1 MNTPNPLVPQGTFP
15 DNRGRS
21 HIRIAV
27 FTILAVHIV
36 LLGALLMAGCKKTAE
51 TDLTDKGNSN
61 SNYAPVAVPEVTNPV
76 VVATTNSS
84 AILPSNPPS
93 TTATA
98 ILPPPD
104 LTPPSAGTDHVVV
117 KGDSFYTLS
126 KKYNVT
132 MRAITEANPGVDS
145 SKLKIGQKLKIPA
158 ASVASATS
166 LAHAAAGGNDKGN
179 GAEQTY
185 TVKSGDNLMK
195 IAKAYSVSLK
205 SLRSVNALKTDQIKV
220 GQKLKIPSKA
230 STTEPVSAG
239 TVLAPATL
247 SATNPT
253 P

>member
-51 TDLTDKGNSN
+51 GEATDRSN
-61 SNYAPVAVPEVTNPV
+61 SNNYPIVAVPEVTNPP
-76 VVATTNSS
+76 VVAITNPPT
-84 AILPSNPPS
+84 IVPSNPPS
-93 TTATA
+93 ITA

-104 LTPPSAGTDHVVV
+104 LTPPSAGMDHVVV

-230 STTEPVSAG
+230 STEPVSAG

>member
-51 TDLTDKGNSN
+51 TDTADKGNSN
-61 SNYAPVAVPEVTNPV
+61 NYAPVVMPEVTNPP
-76 VVATTNSS
+76 VVAITNPPT
-84 AILPSNPPS
+84 AVASNPPS
-93 TTATA
+93 ITT

-104 LTPPSAGTDHVVV
+104 QTPPPSLGTDHVVV

-132 MRAITEANPGVDS
+132 MRAIGDANPGVDS

-158 ASVASATS
+158 ASVGSATS
-166 LAHAAAGGNDKGN
+166 LAHAPAGGDGKGN
-179 GAEQTY
+179 GIDQTY

-220 GQKLKIPSKA
+220 GQKLKIPSKI
-230 STTEPVSAG
+230 TTEPASAG

-247 SATNPT
+247 TATNPT

>member
-51 TDLTDKGNSN
+51 TDTADKGNSN
-61 SNYAPVAVPEVTNPV
+61 NYPPVVVPEVTNPPAV
-76 VVATTNSS
+76 VISNPPAVVA
-84 AILPSNPPS
+84 SNPPS
-93 TTATA
+93 ITA

-132 MRAITEANPGVDS
+132 MRAITDANPGVDS

-166 LAHAAAGGNDKGN
+166 LAHAPAGDGKGN

-220 GQKLKIPSKA
+220 GQKLKIPSKTA
-230 STTEPVSAG
+230 PEPASAG

-247 SATNPT
+247 TATNPT

>member
-51 TDLTDKGNSN
+51 VDTADRSNSN
-61 SNYAPVAVPEVTNPV
+61 NYAPVVVPEVTNPP
-76 VVATTNSS
+76 VVALTNPTPIVP
-84 AILPSNPPS
+84 ANPPS
-93 TTATA
+93 TVV
-98 ILPPPD
+98 LPPPD
-104 LTPPSAGTDHVVV
+104 LTPPSSAGTDHVVV

-158 ASVASATS
+158 ATVASATS
-166 LAHAAAGGNDKGN
+166 LAHAAAGDSKGN

-230 STTEPVSAG
+230 SATEPASAG

-247 SATNPT
+247 TATNPT

>member
-1 MNTPNPLVPQGTFP
+1 M
-15 DNRGRS
+15 S
-21 HIRIAV
+21 
-27 FTILAVHIV
+27 
-36 LLGALLMAGCKKTAE
+36 GCKKTAE
-51 TDLTDKGNSN
+51 TDTADKGNSN
-61 SNYAPVAVPEVTNPV
+61 NYAPVVVPEVTNPPV
-76 VVATTNSS
+76 IAN
-84 AILPSNPPS
+84 SNPP
-93 TTATA
+93 TAVISNPPTVA

-104 LTPPSAGTDHVVV
+104 STPPPSLGTDHVVV

-132 MRAITEANPGVDS
+132 MRAITDANPGVDS

-158 ASVASATS
+158 ASVGSATS
-166 LAHAAAGGNDKGN
+166 LAHAPAGDAKGN

-195 IAKAYSVSLK
+195 IAKTYSVSLK

-220 GQKLKIPSKA
+220 GQKLKIPSKT
-230 STTEPVSAG
+230 TTEPASAG

-247 SATNPT
+247 TATNPT